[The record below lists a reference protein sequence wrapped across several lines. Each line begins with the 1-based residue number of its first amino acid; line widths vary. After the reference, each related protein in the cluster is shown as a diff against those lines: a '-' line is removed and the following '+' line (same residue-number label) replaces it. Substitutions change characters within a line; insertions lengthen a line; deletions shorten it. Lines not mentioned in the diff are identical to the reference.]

1 MHVFYVPVLGEDII
15 TLSEEE
21 SKHAIRVLRLKKG
34 ELVHLADGKGTQCIS
49 SIADDNVK
57 KCTLQIKERINHK
70 PRATH
75 LHVTIAPTKNFDR
88 IEWFIEKATELG
100 IEEISFMEC
109 TRGERSKVNLDRCI
123 KTAVSAMKQAN
134 NGGYPK

>member
-49 SIADDNVK
+49 SIADDNGK
-57 KCTLQIKERINHK
+57 KNAHFRLRNVLTTNHVQ
-70 PRATH
+70 P
-75 LHVTIAPTKNFDR
+75 IY
-88 IEWFIEKATELG
+88 
-100 IEEISFMEC
+100 M
-109 TRGERSKVNLDRCI
+109 
-123 KTAVSAMKQAN
+123 
-134 NGGYPK
+134 